1 MAKVPKLR
9 RHATGVYFCQFAGTR
24 RYFSVNLEESE
35 REYRQALRE
44 WTAWQDERERGR
56 TKTTHRIIDIIREY
70 LASRLTDASEDQW
83 RWCRSHL
90 GRLGR
95 TWGALPADAFNAR
108 LLQALKADMM
118 QVPVRSPSTPST
130 PSGPSTPKRK
140 LAAKTINHDLRAIKS
155 LFRWASDMGYCR
167 EVNLR
172 AVKMLPLPQLQRK
185 TATIAD
191 VHRVI
196 NLALGRE
203 IGHHPKTLERL
214 TPNPSIA
221 PWLAVNYLAALRP
234 SEVVR
239 LVHGEGVWIGKGLF
253 QPKVSKTFKD
263 GRHPRVYVLS
273 DEALMWLQHARPTW
287 SEMKNYG
294 AAVRRAVGPGWPHPL
309 RHSAAAHLS
318 AAGVDRAEIE
328 RALGHY
334 PRAVSQ
340 TYLPV
345 ELAPLRATLA
355 RLSLGPIAPG

>member
-9 RHATGVYFCQFAGTR
+9 RHATGVYFCQFAGER
-24 RYFSVNLEESE
+24 RYFSINLEESE
-35 REYRQALRE
+35 REYRAALRE
-44 WTAWQDERERGR
+44 WTAWQDELARDRA
-56 TKTTHRIIDIIREY
+56 KTTHRVIDIIREY
-70 LASRLTDASEDQW
+70 LASRKTDASEDQW

-95 TWGALPADAFNAR
+95 TWGGLPADAFNAR
-108 LLQALKADMM
+108 LLQAMKADMLT
-118 QVPVRSPSTPST
+118 VPRKSTKDKAAP
-130 PSGPSTPKRK
+130 RR

-185 TATIAD
+185 TATPAE
-191 VHRVI
+191 VARVI

-214 TPNPSIA
+214 KPNPEIA

-239 LVHGEGVWIGKGLF
+239 LVHGEGVWIGEGLF
-253 QPKVSKTFKD
+253 QPRYSKTFKD

-273 DEALMWLQHARPTW
+273 PEALLWLRHARPLW
-287 SEMKNYG
+287 SDMKAYG
-294 AAVRRAVGPGWPHPL
+294 SAARRAVGPGWPHPL

-328 RALGHY
+328 SALGHY

-355 RLSLGPIAPG
+355 RLSLGSIAPG